1 MRLLVI
7 EDSPKMAAG
16 LQRGLREHG
25 FAVDSTQMG
34 MDGEE
39 MAATGVY
46 DLILLDLL
54 LPDCDGLEVCRNLRR
69 RGVRAKVL
77 MLTALNST
85 KDKISGLDSGAD
97 DYLPK
102 PFEFDEL
109 IARVRALLRRGDASE
124 ARYLRCDDLELDL
137 YSRVAKRS
145 GATIE
150 LSNREFALLEY
161 LMRNPDRVLSRTQIS
176 EKVWDMN
183 FDLTSNVV
191 DVYISALRKKL
202 DSGPGRQ
209 LIHTVKGVGYR
220 LGLMDSK

>member
-1 MRLLVI
+1 
-7 EDSPKMAAG
+7 MAAG

-102 PFEFDEL
+102 PFDFDEL

-137 YSRVAKRS
+137 YSRVAKR
-145 GATIE
+145 GGTTIE

-220 LGLMDSK
+220 LGVMDPK